1 MKNNNLIKSFYEK
14 YKEDINLPYDKVK
27 TICESPFKIM
37 KQKINNGELHDFS
50 LLFLGKFLCNDSRL
64 GYYTKSLEEK
74 YKKGLITEEQYN
86 KVLENEKYQKELRE
100 DYVYIKKYNKLL
112 RRKS

>member
-1 MKNNNLIKSFYEK
+1 MKNNTIKNFYEK
-14 YKEDINLPYDKVK
+14 YGKEIDLPFDKVK
-27 TICESPFKIM
+27 NICESPFKIM
-37 KQKINNGELHDFS
+37 KQKIDSGELHDFT
-50 LLFLGKFLCNDSRL
+50 LLYLGKFLCNDSRL

-100 DYVYIKKYNKLL
+100 DYTYNKKYKRFLY
-112 RRKS
+112 RKS